1 MISRRSTSH
10 VDRGRRRGGGGPR
23 AGAGR
28 CVGPAAAADG
38 TPGGE
43 SAGDSL
49 FPTIGNTGYDVRH
62 YGISLRYARATG
74 RIAATTAVTARA
86 TKPLSSFSLDLE
98 GLRVHRVVVD
108 GRAAT
113 FRRHDDKL
121 VVTPSRTVRGL
132 FTTRVRYS
140 GKPVTHID
148 PDGRRTAGSRRTTA
162 APRS

>member
-1 MISRRSTSH
+1 MISRRSTSLA
-10 VDRGRRRGGGGPR
+10 VGVVAAVALGLVP
-23 AGAGR
+23 AGASA
-28 CVGPAAAADG
+28 PAGAADG

-74 RIAATTAVTARA
+74 RIAATTAITARA

-98 GLRVHRVVVD
+98 GLHVHRVVVD
-108 GRAAT
+108 GRAAS

-121 VVTPSRTVRGL
+121 VVTPYRTVRGL
-132 FTTRVRYS
+132 FTSLFDDWLYVA
-140 GKPVTHID
+140 
-148 PDGRRTAGSRRTTA
+148 RRPLGY
-162 APRS
+162 